1 MLISDLL
8 NEAERF
14 RFFKYNFDIDLI
26 RRHVDAGD
34 VKFTR
39 EDFNIVP
46 WAEQILSLRR
56 SAPERRPMSLF
67 MKIDY
72 DHLVKIGDERMSE
85 PIFVVET
92 PDGGIIVDGNH
103 RVAKAYLS
111 GRDTLP
117 ALLFPK
123 SELKKLNG
131 PIKEPKRKKS

>member
-1 MLISDLL
+1 MRISELL

-14 RFFKYNFDIDLI
+14 RFFKYSFDIDLI
-26 RRHVDAGD
+26 RRHVEAKD
-34 VKFTR
+34 VKFTKD
-39 EDFNIVP
+39 ESFNIVA

-56 SAPERRPMSLF
+56 SAPEKRPASLF

-72 DHLVKIGDERMSE
+72 DHVGKIGDERLNE

-111 GRDTLP
+111 GKDTLP
-117 ALLFPK
+117 ALIFPK

-131 PIKEPKRKKS
+131 PVKEPKAKK